1 MGDTE
6 TIQIAPSGDLSILLL
21 GSADASNKGEKVNS
35 EVREIA
41 PNDVQKTFIV
51 SSAVMRLASPVW
63 NTMLDP
69 QGHFMESCSNGEVH
83 FAEDNAAALLLILRI
98 AHLQF
103 REVPEALDLHEM
115 VSLAVV
121 CDKYDTAGLVRP
133 WIKQWE
139 ESLKKR
145 SILVEAPG
153 REEYLFFA
161 WTFGDFSSYEKI
173 AKRLIY
179 NSTCDNE
186 DQFFA
191 DGNLLGKNLPPG
203 ALDCIVEARKKT
215 IVALLE
221 ACSKLVESYE
231 SDQMLC
237 RAPADFRRPVSQEIR
252 EQCDTL
258 VYGYLIKGLKRL
270 SLWPGPVSPRD
281 VQKSLTDLIH
291 GLRSMT
297 CFQLQTNGYT
307 YHTDCVFMYDLQ
319 AKINSVELNV
329 PSGID
334 DPLRTHMEEQAKKLG
349 TVVR

>member
-1 MGDTE
+1 
-6 TIQIAPSGDLSILLL
+6 
-21 GSADASNKGEKVNS
+21 
-35 EVREIA
+35 
-41 PNDVQKTFIV
+41 
-51 SSAVMRLASPVW
+51 
-63 NTMLDP
+63 
-69 QGHFMESCSNGEVH
+69 
-83 FAEDNAAALLLILRI
+83 
-98 AHLQF
+98 
-103 REVPEALDLHEM
+103 
-115 VSLAVV
+115 
-121 CDKYDTAGLVRP
+121 
-133 WIKQWE
+133 
-139 ESLKKR
+139 
-145 SILVEAPG
+145 
-153 REEYLFFA
+153 
-161 WTFGDFSSYEKI
+161 
-173 AKRLIY
+173 
-179 NSTCDNE
+179 
-186 DQFFA
+186 
-191 DGNLLGKNLPPG
+191 
-203 ALDCIVEARKKT
+203 
-215 IVALLE
+215 
-221 ACSKLVESYE
+221 
-231 SDQMLC
+231 MLC